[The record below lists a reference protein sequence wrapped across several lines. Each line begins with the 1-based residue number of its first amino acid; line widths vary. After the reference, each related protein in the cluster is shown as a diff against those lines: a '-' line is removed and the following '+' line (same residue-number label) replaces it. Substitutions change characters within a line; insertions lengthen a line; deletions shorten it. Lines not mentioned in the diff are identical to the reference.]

1 MGKTHLD
8 MVIIHYAMVSIH
20 NQFLT
25 LFRHLD
31 LKELNVKT
39 HLRKLKLKTT
49 IWKNTTK
56 NSHCLFW

>member
-1 MGKTHLD
+1 MDYRHKD
-8 MVIIHYAMVSIH
+8 MVIFNNAMVTIH
-20 NQFLT
+20 IYNLT
-25 LFRHLD
+25 LSRHLD
-31 LKELNVKT
+31 LKKLNAKT

>member
-1 MGKTHLD
+1 MGKTHFN
-8 MVIIHYAMVSIH
+8 MGIIHDAMVSIH

-31 LKELNVKT
+31 LKELNDKT